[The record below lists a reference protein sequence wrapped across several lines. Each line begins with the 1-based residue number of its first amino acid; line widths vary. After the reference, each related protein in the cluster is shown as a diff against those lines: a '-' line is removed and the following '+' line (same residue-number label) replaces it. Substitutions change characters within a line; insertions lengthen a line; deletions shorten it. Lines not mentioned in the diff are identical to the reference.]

1 MKKVVKAGCYLIDVE
16 NKKVALVYREK
27 QKDYTFPKGH
37 LEGSE
42 SIKECAIRE
51 TAEETKRVAKILDE
65 FEPTVE
71 RYTSSNGENCE
82 CYMFIAKDFGAS
94 DNSSTDTHDVHW
106 IDFEE
111 VENKL
116 TYDSLKNIWKLVK
129 NKIENLFN

>member
-1 MKKVVKAGCYLIDVE
+1 MKVLKAGCYLLDLE

-37 LEGSE
+37 LDGNETLQ
-42 SIKECAIRE
+42 ECAVRE
-51 TAEETKRVAKILDE
+51 TAEETKRVAKILGE
-65 FEPTVE
+65 FEPIVE
-71 RYTSSNGENCE
+71 KYMSSNGEDCE
-82 CYMFIAKDFGAS
+82 CHMFIAIDNGAS

-116 TYDSLKNIWKLVK
+116 SYENLRKVWMLVK
-129 NKIENLFN
+129 DKVSVIFKK

>member
-1 MKKVVKAGCYLIDVE
+1 MKVVKAGCYLLDLE

-37 LEGSE
+37 LEGDE
-42 SIKECAIRE
+42 TIKECAIRE

-71 RYTSSNGENCE
+71 CYTSSNGENCE
-82 CYMFIAKDFGAS
+82 CYMFIAIDNGAS

-116 TYDSLKNIWKLVK
+116 SYDSLKNIWRSIKE
-129 NKIENLFN
+129 KIKILFD